1 MESDW
6 RKFREMIP
14 RLRERYLADRNARM
28 VRLLTYPN
36 KTETKR
42 FWDAMEEM
50 EKEAK
55 TLRRCLDG
63 HSRSK
68 MFQFMISMIHAGMLT
83 PNDLADFSLDLQ
95 GRLARVLP
103 DDLK

>member
-6 RKFREMIP
+6 RKFRDMVP
-14 RLRERYLADRNARM
+14 MLRERYLAEQNARM
-28 VRLLTYPN
+28 VHLLTDPT
-36 KTETKR
+36 KDETKR
-42 FWDAMEEM
+42 FWEAMEQM

-68 MFQFMISMIHAGMLT
+68 MWLFVISMIRSGMLKKT
-83 PNDLADFSLDLQ
+83 DLARFSAELQ
-95 GRLARVLP
+95 SQLAQEFP
-103 DDLK
+103 DDKA